1 MLDVKA
7 TLFKNKVPKVREIKT
22 YVLFGVVTRAS
33 LSVIHTRTNLTTLN
47 LFSPF
52 EDE

>member
-22 YVLFGVVTRAS
+22 YVLFDVVTRAS
-33 LSVIHTRTNLTTLN
+33 VCHTHQNKSHHSHSV
-47 LFSPF
+47 
-52 EDE
+52 